1 MPAPKELQDLVE
13 RFGQHIDDYKNGR
26 YNETQVRRDF
36 IDPFFKLLGWDVSNE
51 GGVAEAYRDVIHED
65 AIKIGG
71 STKAPDYCFRIGGT
85 RKFFVEAKKP
95 SVDIKGEVAPAYQIR
110 RYAWSAKLP
119 LSILTDFEEF
129 AVYDTRIRPSPVDRA
144 STARIQYW
152 TFKDYAAKWDE
163 IVSIFSKEAVLK
175 GSFDKYAASTKSKKG
190 TAEVD
195 TAFLDEIETWRE
207 LLAKSIALRN
217 EELSQQAL
225 NFAVQQTI
233 DRIIFL
239 RICEDRGIEPYGQL
253 QALVNGSNIYKR
265 LTEIFHKADQ
275 RYNSGLF
282 HFRDEKDR
290 SESPDKLTLK
300 LDIDDK
306 PLKEIF
312 HHLYYP
318 DSPYEFSVLGAD
330 ILGSVYERFLGKV
343 IRLTEGHHAK
353 IEEKPEVK
361 KAGGVFYTP
370 TYIVQYIVKHTVGKL
385 LEGKT
390 PKEAEKLRILDPACG
405 SGSFLIGAYQYL
417 LDWHREWYVNDGAE
431 KHAKGKHPK
440 LWQGRGGEWRLTTSE
455 RKRILTN
462 NIYGVD
468 IDSQAVEVT
477 KLSLLLKVLEGES
490 DQTMQTLMFH
500 DRVLPDLGRNIKC
513 GNSLIGT
520 EFYQTQLI
528 PLDDAERQRIN
539 AFDWSTEFPQVFS
552 PSPGGRGQDESG
564 FDVVI
569 GNPPYIRIQVMKEW
583 APQEVLFYKT
593 QYLSASKGN
602 YDIYVVFVERGLNLL
617 NKSGRLGFILPHKF
631 FNAQYGEPLRSLIS
645 QGKHLAE
652 VVHFGD
658 QQVFAGATTYTCLLF
673 LDKAGLMSC
682 RVSKVDDINCWRDE
696 GKANTG
702 DLAVSAITNAEW
714 NFAVG
719 SGGNLYTRL
728 AKLPLKLGDIAN
740 IFVGLQTSADTV
752 FLFKDSVKSSASTT
766 TVFSKELDKQVE
778 LDSTLLKR
786 VIRSGE
792 VGRFWA
798 KPSAL
803 ALFPYARTG
812 SKLSLI
818 PEGELK
824 RDYPKTWA
832 YLLSNK
838 KLLSER
844 EHGKFQ
850 DTGWWQLYPKNLDV
864 WEQPKLMLPY
874 MVTRLSAFYDEE
886 NSYFVNVTTGG
897 FGITLKSGDISA
909 KYLTGLLNSR
919 LLDWFLKQV
928 STTFHGGYFA
938 ANKQFLVQIPIH
950 PIDLKNV
957 NDRTHHDRMV
967 SLVETM
973 LALHKQLAVDST
985 PHEQESLKRQIND
998 TDRQIDK
1005 LVYELY
1011 DLTGEEI
1018 KIVEGEV

>member
-95 SVDIKGEVAPAYQIR
+95 SVDIKGEIAPAYQIR

-330 ILGSVYERFLGKV
+330 ILGSVYERFLGKI

-370 TYIVQYIVKHTVGKL
+370 TYIVQYIVQHTVGKL
-385 LEGKT
+385 LEDKT
-390 PKEAEKLRILDPACG
+390 PKQAEKLRILDPACG